1 MSDLSIIPNDG
12 YTLDAYVKAEPGIH
26 GEHRIK
32 FRPLLH
38 EERYSYGEAL
48 GKKSPREASQ
58 FMCSVLAKHLKGWD
72 VKNVNG
78 DELPVVAES
87 VRILRPDLLEKFYA
101 IVSGRAA
108 GDADPNVPLPASD
121 LDNEAQ
127 ALLEGRAVGN
137 VREEN
142 DLKN

>member
-1 MSDLSIIPNDG
+1 MMGSL
-12 YTLDAYVKAEPGIH
+12 
-26 GEHRIK
+26 GES
-32 FRPLLH
+32 LL
-38 EERYSYGEAL
+38 
-48 GKKSPREASQ
+48 AS
-58 FMCSVLAKHLKGWD
+58 
-72 VKNVNG
+72 
-78 DELPVVAES
+78 PVVAES